1 MKKVTNMHPCVL
13 RWRRGRPC
21 HVVHTQTQV
30 AVEHYP
36 CSLASRPHL
45 WQPGAATQ
53 SSCPARDKGLFWEAR
68 LRRLESKM
76 LIGISCIEA
85 RCGASSC
92 RSRRHP
98 AGPYLSF
105 QNVLSPLSVTL
116 NSSASSCLCVCLWP
130 PREGNGEQAF
140 GQPPHRG
147 AHTGLVRLPVPP
159 SFHVGFVV

>member
-1 MKKVTNMHPCVL
+1 MCSDGGVGGRVTWFIHKPKLLLNITPVL
-13 RWRRGRPC
+13 WPPAPISGSQGR
-21 HVVHTQTQV
+21 
-30 AVEHYP
+30 
-36 CSLASRPHL
+36 
-45 WQPGAATQ
+45 QPRA
-53 SSCPARDKGLFWEAR
+53 PALPGTKAFSGR
-68 LRRLESKM
+68 LDFRRLESKM

-147 AHTGLVRLPVPP
+147 AHTGLVRLPVPL